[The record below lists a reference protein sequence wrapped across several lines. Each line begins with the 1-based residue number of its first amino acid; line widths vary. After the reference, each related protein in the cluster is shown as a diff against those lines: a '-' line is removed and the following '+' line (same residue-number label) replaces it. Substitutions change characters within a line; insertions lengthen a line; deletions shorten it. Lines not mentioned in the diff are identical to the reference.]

1 MYFKLFNIL
10 IWLFSLAEQKLI
22 LDAFLAY
29 DVSSVHVP
37 GTSVHA
43 DGAQWSCAYV
53 FACHFSTPSS

>member
-1 MYFKLFNIL
+1 MNEKRYPSNFMYFKLFNIL

-43 DGAQWSCAYV
+43 DGAQ
-53 FACHFSTPSS
+53 